1 MCSLKIHLLE
11 CSAFCFHGERYNAE
25 MDIWREKGLFS
36 FWYWWRFLRGGEFCC
51 TMPCFL
57 AECWHSH
64 RNTVLGHWESN
75 GLLLQGLVCLA
86 PSNWNYC
93 LITIHAAGPQLSTG
107 VLWVHCVPHPWGT
120 ASLKG
125 DGNEVHA
132 GPV

>member
-1 MCSLKIHLLE
+1 MLRWIYRERKVCFPFGVGGDSCVE
-11 CSAFCFHGERYNAE
+11 GNSAAPCLAFWLNA
-25 MDIWREKGLFS
+25 G
-36 FWYWWRFLRGGEFCC
+36 
-51 TMPCFL
+51 T
-57 AECWHSH
+57 A
-64 RNTVLGHWESN
+64 TVTQYWESN

-93 LITIHAAGPQLSTG
+93 LITIHAAGPQLSTE

-125 DGNEVHA
+125 DGDEVHA